1 MAGKR
6 DTENDALQELL
17 GKMPGWTASWGSTV
31 VFLLLILLVSGSW
44 VIHYPEIIRSRL
56 VIITKNPPSAVIAKK
71 DGRLEKIFV
80 QNKQRVKKG
89 DYLALIENPADFN
102 DVIKLRTLLDSIKD
116 IVLYPDSVQFV
127 DFQENLTLGELQ
139 YPFSAFLKAYHSF
152 RSFNQ
157 LNYSQRL
164 TLSLN
169 LQIMDYNS
177 QITQQGKKIS
187 LLQDELRLAQSQKER
202 NKILFDK
209 GIISK
214 SAYEKFESAVTEKQ
228 IAIEEAQ
235 SQINNL
241 RLRISELEQRK
252 LDLDISGKE
261 NKNQYFT
268 ELITAYQNLTGEIDK
283 WMMNYVLTAPVD
295 GTITFTTYWHENQNV
310 ASGKAVFNIVPEG
323 KEELMGKL
331 VIPMKGAGKVKQ
343 GQTVNV
349 KFDSYPFTE
358 YGIVRGKID
367 NISLVPEESVYIAEV
382 HFPQGLKTTF
392 KKELPLKQEMTGMA
406 EIITEDLS
414 LFERLFYPVRSFL
427 KEKINI

>member
-1 MAGKR
+1 VII
-6 DTENDALQELL
+6 
-17 GKMPGWTASWGSTV
+17 W
-31 VFLLLILLVSGSW
+31 LLL
-44 VIHYPEIIRSRL
+44 
-56 VIITKNPPSAVIAKK
+56 K
-71 DGRLEKIFV
+71 
-80 QNKQRVKKG
+80 
-89 DYLALIENPADFN
+89 NPADFN

-127 DFQENLTLGELQ
+127 DFQENLTLGECSI
-139 YPFSAFLKAYHSF
+139 PFSAFLKAYHSF

-177 QITQQGKKIS
+177 QNHSARVKRFHCFRMNCG
-187 LLQDELRLAQSQKER
+187 LLKVRKNEII
-202 NKILFDK
+202 ILFDK

-295 GTITFTTYWHENQNV
+295 GTITFTTIGMRIKMWH
-310 ASGKAVFNIVPEG
+310 
-323 KEELMGKL
+323 
-331 VIPMKGAGKVKQ
+331 Q
-343 GQTVNV
+343 G
-349 KFDSYPFTE
+349 
-358 YGIVRGKID
+358 
-367 NISLVPEESVYIAEV
+367 
-382 HFPQGLKTTF
+382 
-392 KKELPLKQEMTGMA
+392 
-406 EIITEDLS
+406 
-414 LFERLFYPVRSFL
+414 RLFLILSR
-427 KEKINI
+427 KEKKN